1 MKRYRPSD
9 SEQCH
14 CSQGCCP
21 TDGHCSCNCHPC
33 TVCPPGPEGPQGP
46 QGPAGPQGVPGPQ
59 GPAGPQGP
67 QGAPGL
73 QGPEGPQGPQ
83 GIPGPQGPEGP
94 QGSQGAPG
102 PQGPEGP
109 QGPQGDPGPQGPE
122 GPQGPQGD
130 PGPEGPEGP
139 QGSQGAPGPQGP
151 EGPQGPQGVPGSQG
165 PEGPQGPAGSPPPLS
180 LLSAYSTPTQGLPS
194 GGAME
199 FDRNGL
205 LYGTDVSHTPGS
217 STFTITQPGVYLVT
231 FHGVITASSQNKFPV
246 AIATSLLA
254 NGSIVPGTTVPYIF
268 QSSKDSSEQSFVI
281 PISVTTTPTELQVS
295 ASGGSYFADAVSM
308 TILRLGDLPA

>member
-46 QGPAGPQGVPGPQ
+46 QGPVGPQGPQGVPGPQ

-73 QGPEGPQGPQ
+73 QGPEGAQGPQ

-94 QGSQGAPG
+94 QGPQGVPG
-102 PQGPEGP
+102 PQGPEGPQGSQGVPGPEGPEGP
-109 QGPQGDPGPQGPE
+109 QGPQGDPGPQ
-122 GPQGPQGD
+122 
-130 PGPEGPEGP
+130 
-139 QGSQGAPGPQGP
+139 
-151 EGPQGPQGVPGSQG
+151 
-165 PEGPQGPAGSPPPLS
+165 GPQGPAGSPPPLS

>member
-46 QGPAGPQGVPGPQ
+46 QGPVGPQGPQGVPGPQ

-73 QGPEGPQGPQ
+73 QGPEGAQGPQ

-94 QGSQGAPG
+94 QGPQGVPG
-102 PQGPEGP
+102 PQGPEGPQGSQGVPGPEGPEGPQGPQGVPGPQGPEGPQGSQGVPGPEGPEGP
-109 QGPQGDPGPQGPE
+109 QGPQGDPGPQ
-122 GPQGPQGD
+122 
-130 PGPEGPEGP
+130 
-139 QGSQGAPGPQGP
+139 
-151 EGPQGPQGVPGSQG
+151 
-165 PEGPQGPAGSPPPLS
+165 GPQGPAGSPPPLS

-281 PISVTTTPTELQVS
+281 PISVTTTPTELQVF

>member
-83 GIPGPQGPEGP
+83 GIPGPQ
-94 QGSQGAPG
+94 
-102 PQGPEGP
+102 
-109 QGPQGDPGPQGPE
+109 
-122 GPQGPQGD
+122 
-130 PGPEGPEGP
+130 GPEGP

>member
-46 QGPAGPQGVPGPQ
+46 QGPQGPVGPQGPQGVPGPQ

-73 QGPEGPQGPQ
+73 QGPEGAQGPQ

-94 QGSQGAPG
+94 QGPQGVPG
-102 PQGPEGP
+102 PQGPEGPQGSQGVPGPEGPEGP
-109 QGPQGDPGPQGPE
+109 QGPQGDPGPQ
-122 GPQGPQGD
+122 
-130 PGPEGPEGP
+130 
-139 QGSQGAPGPQGP
+139 
-151 EGPQGPQGVPGSQG
+151 
-165 PEGPQGPAGSPPPLS
+165 GPQGPAGSPPPLS

>member
-46 QGPAGPQGVPGPQ
+46 QGPVGPQGPQGVPGPQ

-94 QGSQGAPG
+94 QGPQGVPGPQGPEGPQGSQGVPGPEGPEGPQGPQGVPG

-122 GPQGPQGD
+122 GPQ
-130 PGPEGPEGP
+130 
-139 QGSQGAPGPQGP
+139 
-151 EGPQGPQGVPGSQG
+151 
-165 PEGPQGPAGSPPPLS
+165 GPQGPAGSPPPLS

>member
-46 QGPAGPQGVPGPQ
+46 QGPVGPQGPQGVPGPQ

-73 QGPEGPQGPQ
+73 QGPEGAQGPQ
-83 GIPGPQGPEGP
+83 GIPGPHGT
-94 QGSQGAPG
+94 
-102 PQGPEGP
+102 EGP

-122 GPQGPQGD
+122 GPQ
-130 PGPEGPEGP
+130 
-139 QGSQGAPGPQGP
+139 
-151 EGPQGPQGVPGSQG
+151 
-165 PEGPQGPAGSPPPLS
+165 GPQGPAGSPPPLS

-231 FHGVITASSQNKFPV
+231 FHGVITASSQNKSPV

-281 PISVTTTPTELQVS
+281 PISVATTPTELQVS

>member
-46 QGPAGPQGVPGPQ
+46 QGPVGPQGPQGVPGPQ

-73 QGPEGPQGPQ
+73 QGPEGAQGPQ

-94 QGSQGAPG
+94 QGPQGVPGPQGPEGPQGSQGVPGPEGPEGTQGPQGVPGPEGPEGPQGPQGVPG

-109 QGPQGDPGPQGPE
+109 QGPQGPE
-122 GPQGPQGD
+122 GPQ
-130 PGPEGPEGP
+130 
-139 QGSQGAPGPQGP
+139 
-151 EGPQGPQGVPGSQG
+151 
-165 PEGPQGPAGSPPPLS
+165 GPQGPAGSPPPLS

-231 FHGVITASSQNKFPV
+231 FHGVITATSQNKFPV

-295 ASGGSYFADAVSM
+295 ASGGSYFADSVSM

>member
-46 QGPAGPQGVPGPQ
+46 QGPV
-59 GPAGPQGP
+59 GPQGP
-67 QGAPGL
+67 QGV
-73 QGPEGPQGPQ
+73 
-83 GIPGPQGPEGP
+83 
-94 QGSQGAPG
+94 PG

-122 GPQGPQGD
+122 GPQ
-130 PGPEGPEGP
+130 
-139 QGSQGAPGPQGP
+139 
-151 EGPQGPQGVPGSQG
+151 
-165 PEGPQGPAGSPPPLS
+165 GPQGPAGSPPPLS

>member
-1 MKRYRPSD
+1 MKRYHPSD
-9 SEQCH
+9 SEQYH
-14 CSQGCCP
+14 CNQGCP
-21 TDGHCSCNCHPC
+21 TDGHCCCNCRPC

-46 QGPAGPQGVPGPQ
+46 QGPAGPQGPQGVPGPQ

-67 QGAPGL
+67 QGAPGQ
-73 QGPEGPQGPQ
+73 QGPEGLQGPQ

-94 QGSQGAPG
+94 QGPQGAPG
-102 PQGPEGP
+102 
-109 QGPQGDPGPQGPE
+109 
-122 GPQGPQGD
+122 
-130 PGPEGPEGP
+130 
-139 QGSQGAPGPQGP
+139 SQGP
-151 EGPQGPQGVPGSQG
+151 EGPQGPQGVPGSQ
-165 PEGPQGPAGSPPPLS
+165 GPQGPAGSPPPLS

-194 GGAME
+194 DGAME

-205 LYGTDVSHTPGS
+205 LYGTDISHTPGS

-231 FHGVITASSQNKFPV
+231 FHGVITAASQNKFPV
-246 AIATSLLA
+246 AIATSLLV
-254 NGSIVPGTTVPYIF
+254 NGSIVPGATVPQIF

-281 PISVTTTPTELQVS
+281 PIAVTTTPTELQVA

>member
-46 QGPAGPQGVPGPQ
+46 QGPVGPQGPQGVPGPQ

-94 QGSQGAPG
+94 KGPQGVPGPQGPEGPQGPQGVPG

-109 QGPQGDPGPQGPE
+109 QGPQGDPGPQ
-122 GPQGPQGD
+122 
-130 PGPEGPEGP
+130 
-139 QGSQGAPGPQGP
+139 
-151 EGPQGPQGVPGSQG
+151 
-165 PEGPQGPAGSPPPLS
+165 GPQGPAGSPPPLS

>member
-67 QGAPGL
+67 H
-73 QGPEGPQGPQ
+73 
-83 GIPGPQGPEGP
+83 
-94 QGSQGAPG
+94 
-102 PQGPEGP
+102 
-109 QGPQGDPGPQGPE
+109 GD
-122 GPQGPQGD
+122 
-130 PGPEGPEGP
+130 
-139 QGSQGAPGPQGP
+139 PGPQGP
-151 EGPQGPQGVPGSQG
+151 EGPQGPQGVPGPQG

>member
-46 QGPAGPQGVPGPQ
+46 QGPVGPQGPQGVPGPQ

-73 QGPEGPQGPQ
+73 QGPEGAQGPQ
-83 GIPGPQGPEGP
+83 GIPGPHGTEGP
-94 QGSQGAPG
+94 QGPQGVPG

-109 QGPQGDPGPQGPE
+109 QGPQGDPGPQ
-122 GPQGPQGD
+122 
-130 PGPEGPEGP
+130 
-139 QGSQGAPGPQGP
+139 
-151 EGPQGPQGVPGSQG
+151 
-165 PEGPQGPAGSPPPLS
+165 GPQGPAGSPPPLS